1 MSNGELSSK
10 PCLITRGYS
19 RKLPRQKGKWWFF
32 SGKSQGLMVK
42 PLIDC
47 GFEGPQN
54 HPIHWEMLI
63 GNPMLRRYPKSE
75 KHLQLIITT
84 AITYS
89 SELAGCST
97 ASRFDL
103 KREDSA
109 DETETEDEALMKT
122 CAGGFRVFVFFWVEI
137 WSNSSM
143 FQIKKSFVSHGACEA
158 RNQCHMDHPGS
169 PDIHGSRW
177 NPCEVN
183 GFSGSD
189 SEESK

>member
-1 MSNGELSSK
+1 
-10 PCLITRGYS
+10 
-19 RKLPRQKGKWWFF
+19 
-32 SGKSQGLMVK
+32 MVK

-122 CAGGFRVFVFFWVEI
+122 CAGDFRVFVFFGWKYGQIPPCFRSRSRLFHMELVRLETSVTWI
-137 WSNSSM
+137 TLDHPIFMDHGETPARSM
-143 FQIKKSFVSHGACEA
+143 VSQGATA
-158 RNQCHMDHPGS
+158 RNPSSGRSMLLRPQLR
-169 PDIHGSRW
+169 I
-177 NPCEVN
+177 
-183 GFSGSD
+183 GFTVL
-189 SEESK
+189 